1 MLKLVLDFALKNEIP
16 FISAYQQRLQK
27 MHALFDILVNF
38 LYFVIVDQLMTIL
51 IFHEQVL
58 DFSRMMGQ
66 HFDKERRQVGLHGLY
81 TKYQIYVQP
90 LAANYCLQ
98 SNLLVTLMLKHD
110 YGTQAD
116 TRKLNSFPVL
126 SSVRLFDFSVFSSVF
141 ISHQK

>member
-1 MLKLVLDFALKNEIP
+1 MPYFKFWGT
-16 FISAYQQRLQK
+16 
-27 MHALFDILVNF
+27 F
-38 LYFVIVDQLMTIL
+38 LYFVLLTIVVIL
-51 IFHEQVL
+51 EQVL
-58 DFSRMMGQ
+58 DFARMMSQ

-126 SSVRLFDFSVFSSVF
+126 SSVRLFDFLCLFLS
-141 ISHQK
+141 IY